1 MIVKCKECG
10 HDVSTEAATCP
21 SCGCPQ
27 QAIPAAAESSTRKTT
42 KDQKSHMYGW
52 VALIA
57 FLMSNF
63 IPAIIAPIVVLVA
76 LVFAVLEIKQGS
88 KAFGGIMFAL
98 CALQMWFIADHFGGL
113 RGSLGI
119 TNPKQIEETTARKYS
134 TTNLGVPSDADQ
146 IIEQKCAEEW
156 PNDFRMRSYCQDQQ
170 REGVAALSQGRPAS
184 VSQDAFVIIRGKC
197 ADEWPRDFKMRAYC
211 ERQQYDGYHA
221 LQAST
226 VDDTQRGACAQQW
239 PNDYRMRQYC
249 ESKR

>member
-10 HDVSTEAATCP
+10 HDVSTEAAACP

-27 QAIPAAAESSTRKTT
+27 QAITAVAESSTSTTT
-42 KDQKSHMYGW
+42 KGRKSHMYGW

-63 IPAIIAPIVVLVA
+63 IPAILAPLVVLVA
-76 LVFAVLEIKQGS
+76 FVFAVLEINQGG
-88 KAFGGIMFAL
+88 KTFGGIMFAL
-98 CALQMWFIADHFGGL
+98 CVLQAWFIADHFGGL
-113 RGSLGI
+113 SGSLGI
-119 TNPKQIEETTARKYS
+119 TSPKQIEETTAKKYS
-134 TTNLGVPSDADQ
+134 STDLNVPSDAAQ
-146 IIEQKCAEEW
+146 TIEQKCAEEW

-184 VSQDAFVIIRGKC
+184 VTQDAFGIIRGKC

-211 ERQQYDGYHA
+211 ETQQYDGYHA
-221 LQAST
+221 LQAAT
-226 VDDTQRGACAQQW
+226 VDETHRGACAQQW